1 MIWIYNEQQV
11 YEISVPNEVSICLS
25 RSSREAEAMSGVD
38 CELFGGKTDL
48 SVIQAEA
55 CAGSNI
61 RSITHSSCVESESE
75 GLLGSWG

>member
-1 MIWIYNEQQV
+1 
-11 YEISVPNEVSICLS
+11 
-25 RSSREAEAMSGVD
+25 MSGVD

-61 RSITHSSCVESESE
+61 CSITRGLSVESESE
-75 GLLGSWG
+75 GLLGS